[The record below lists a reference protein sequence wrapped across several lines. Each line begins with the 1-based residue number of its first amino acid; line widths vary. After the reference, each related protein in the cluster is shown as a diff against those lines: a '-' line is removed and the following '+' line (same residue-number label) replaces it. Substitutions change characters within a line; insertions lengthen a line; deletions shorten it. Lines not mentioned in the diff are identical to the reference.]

1 MNQIGP
7 WITATKANYSKL
19 HQLHQLHQP
28 IASILTSVEY
38 YSYKVHI
45 FFLYSCTVIFSRS
58 YILSSIVQTAN
69 IRIIEGVSGCLL
81 EVKSYVK
88 IILLSGPKSGRG
100 RGRLQERWS
109 FARGSNCKTLTGEVY
124 VFWIGRRLY

>member
-38 YSYKVHI
+38 YSYKVHM

-88 IILLSGPKSGRG
+88 IIYFQAQKVVAVAVAYRRG
-100 RGRLQERWS
+100 GRL
-109 FARGSNCKTLTGEVY
+109 LEVPT
-124 VFWIGRRLY
+124 VRL

>member
-38 YSYKVHI
+38 YSYKVHM

-69 IRIIEGVSGCLL
+69 IRIRECVSGFLL
-81 EVKSYVK
+81 EVKSYE
-88 IILLSGPKSGRG
+88 KSFYFQAQKVVAVAVAVAVAYRRG
-100 RGRLQERWS
+100 GRLL
-109 FARGSNCKTLTGEVY
+109 C
-124 VFWIGRRLY
+124 